1 MEKHDLLMM
10 IGGLCGLT
18 MLVFTLPTVYA
29 DDSEKDLCKSN
40 DGKWKDGGCVFK
52 EDDGIDKEQNE
63 VNFEHDLAD
72 KGMWETSNER
82 EDDNY
87 DYKYKDN
94 DGKDKDDDDYSEA
107 EAWNEKDY
115 ESIDKDDLPH
125 SDKSYSDWE
134 YDDEE
139 HPSLR

>member
-63 VNFEHDLAD
+63 VEFEHELEE
-72 KGMWETSNER
+72 KGMWDRSNER
-82 EDDNY
+82 LEAYDEDGDRLNVI
-87 DYKYKDN
+87 N
-94 DGKDKDDDDYSEA
+94 G
-107 EAWNEKDY
+107 DY
-115 ESIDKDDLPH
+115 EDEDEGDD
-125 SDKSYSDWE
+125 
-134 YDDEE
+134 
-139 HPSLR
+139 